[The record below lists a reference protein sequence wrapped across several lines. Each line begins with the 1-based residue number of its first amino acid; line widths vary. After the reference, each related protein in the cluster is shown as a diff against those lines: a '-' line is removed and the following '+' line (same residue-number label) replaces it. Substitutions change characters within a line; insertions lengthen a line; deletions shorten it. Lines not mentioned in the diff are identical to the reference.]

1 MKLPS
6 ISFNYETVTDEDF
19 AKSLRR
25 VLTPS
30 DVINPKRVMMLG
42 FVIDLEKRGAFTE
55 SGKYH
60 VTADMNWKGQINGTI
75 EKI

>member
-6 ISFNYETVTDEDF
+6 ISFSYIADTTEDF

-25 VLTPS
+25 VITPY
-30 DVINPKRVMMLG
+30 DCINPKKVMMLG
-42 FVIDLEKRGAFTE
+42 FVIDLEKRGAFPE

-60 VTADMNWKGQINGTI
+60 VTADLNWKGQINGTI
-75 EKI
+75 EKL